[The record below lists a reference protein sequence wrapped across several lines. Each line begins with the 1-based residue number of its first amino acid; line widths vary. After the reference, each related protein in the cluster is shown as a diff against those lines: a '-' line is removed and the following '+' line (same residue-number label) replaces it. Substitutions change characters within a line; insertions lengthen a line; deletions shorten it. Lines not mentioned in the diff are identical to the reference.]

1 LAKREFQDPALL
13 RHGGKRPYWYIRY
26 RIRVIDDEGKI
37 VRKEVWHPLG
47 NCDEA
52 TKREALRQRARV
64 LEEVNHQV
72 YTVRDHIPLA
82 DFARIYETQHL
93 PTLAPGGREQQ
104 HCLLKNHVTPA
115 LGAKRLCD
123 IGTLEVQAFLNAK
136 AAEGLSWWTRRAMK
150 AVLSSMFTKA
160 VDWNYWDRRNPV
172 TRVRIG
178 KKRVK
183 YEKRIPTD
191 EQLRL
196 LLDRLPGRV
205 RWIVETAVSTGMRIS
220 EILGLKWRSVDLDRG
235 VVHVE
240 ERYYRGDTGEPK
252 SERAQRSLP
261 LGELVAAYCALKPAG
276 ASAEDYVFHE
286 RGKPLDDRELLQKV
300 LRPVAE
306 ELGIYF
312 PGFGWH
318 TFRRMHLTLVQE
330 AGATTFEAMAQA
342 GHSRPSM
349 TREYTIIGLD
359 RRERAVRQMQRRLFV
374 VGKEPDRIAGETAG
388 RAAEI

>member
-1 LAKREFQDPALL
+1 MAKREFQDPALL

>member
-1 LAKREFQDPALL
+1 ML

-26 RIRVIDDEGKI
+26 RIRVIDDDGKI

-47 NCDEA
+47 NCDEL

-82 DFARIYETQHL
+82 DFAKIYETQHL

-123 IGTLEVQAFLNAK
+123 IGTLDVQAFLNTK
-136 AAEGLSWWTRRAMK
+136 AAEGLSWWTRRALK

-160 VDWNYWDRRNPV
+160 ADWNYWDRRNPV

-183 YEKRIPTD
+183 YEKRILTA

-196 LLDRLPGRV
+196 LLDCLPGRI

-261 LGELVAAYCALKPAG
+261 LGELVEVYCALKPAG
-276 ASAEDYVFHE
+276 ASADDYVFHE
-286 RGKPLDDRELLQKV
+286 RGKPLDDRQLLQKI

-374 VGKEPDRIAGETAG
+374 VGKGPDRIAG
-388 RAAEI
+388 

>member
-1 LAKREFQDPALL
+1 MAKREFQNPAVL
-13 RHGGKRPYWYIRY
+13 RHGGKRPYWYVRY

-37 VRKEVWHPLG
+37 IRKEVWHPLG
-47 NCDEA
+47 NCDEVS
-52 TKREALRQRARV
+52 KREALRQRARV

-72 YTVRDHIPLA
+72 YTVCDHIPLA
-82 DFARIYETQHL
+82 DFAQIYEKQHL

-123 IGTLEVQAFLNAK
+123 VGTLEVQAFLNVK
-136 AAEGLSWWTRRAMK
+136 ATEGLSWWTRRALK

-183 YEKRIPTD
+183 YEKRILTA
-191 EQLRL
+191 EQLRS
-196 LLDRLPGRV
+196 LLDRLPGRI
-205 RWIVETAVSTGMRIS
+205 RLIVETAVSTGMRIS
-220 EILGLKWRSVDLDRG
+220 EILGLKWRSVDLERG

-261 LGELVAAYCALKPAG
+261 LGELVEAYCALKPAG
-276 ASAEDYVFHE
+276 ASADHYLFHE
-286 RGKPLDDRELLQKV
+286 RARPLDDRQLLQKV

-359 RRERAVRQMQRRLFV
+359 RRERAVRQMQRQLFV
-374 VGKEPDRIAGETAG
+374 VGPSPDRIAG
-388 RAAEI
+388 